1 MPGTG
6 WSLSL
11 TFLTA
16 TPQGRAFCCHPCF
29 RDEENESLVRRQ
41 KHGSKRQ
48 NQDLKLGG
56 RTPSPHSEH
65 PHPAP
70 TIRSQPA
77 PHLWKSSPP
86 ALHAQSQTLH
96 APGPHLSQS
105 ALGPVMLCNKPPE
118 KTWVVCCKKTPGQL
132 QVSCSLAAF
141 IRRLLCARQSS
152 QSDPQDPGQPAG
164 DTHKMVTVMGNVD
177 TVIGVVQHA

>member
-1 MPGTG
+1 MCQAPG

-29 RDEENESLVRRQ
+29 RDEENESLIHRH

-56 RTPSPHSEH
+56 RTPSPHS
-65 PHPAP
+65 A
-70 TIRSQPA
+70 
-77 PHLWKSSPP
+77 SSPRAHHP
-86 ALHAQSQTLH
+86 LSACTPPVEELSASAARSVPNPPCSR
-96 APGPHLSQS
+96 APSV
-105 ALGPVMLCNKPPE
+105 PVSSWPSRGLLQKRNIYIR
-118 KTWVVCCKKTPGQL
+118 GL

-141 IRRLLCARQSS
+141 IRRLLCARHSS
-152 QSDPQDPGQPAG
+152 QSDPQDPASPQGTLARR
-164 DTHKMVTVMGNVD
+164 
-177 TVIGVVQHA
+177 

>member
-1 MPGTG
+1 MCQAPG

-29 RDEENESLVRRQ
+29 RDEENESLIHRH

-70 TIRSQPA
+70 TIRSQHA

-105 ALGPVMLCNKPPE
+105 ALGPV
-118 KTWVVCCKKTPGQL
+118 VVCYKKETFISGVCRSAAAWLHLLDAFCVPGT
-132 QVSCSLAAF
+132 
-141 IRRLLCARQSS
+141 LLS
-152 QSDPQDPGQPAG
+152 QTLRIQPARRG
-164 DTHKMVTVMGNVD
+164 HSQDGNCD
-177 TVIGVVQHA
+177 GKCRHCDRSCPTCLRTQRD